1 MRRTVTLKNRVRLL
15 LVYFM
20 NQMYIPPKRWIGY
33 QKRIYSLSRSRRGSN
48 DWNVN
53 LVILNARHHF
63 PAGTVPIL
71 LLFANSQSIVV
82 ITAEKERLSL
92 ILWCE

>member
-1 MRRTVTLKNRVRLL
+1 MRRTVILKNRVRLL

-33 QKRIYSLSRSRRGSN
+33 QKRIHSLSRSRRGSN
-48 DWNVN
+48 DWNV
-53 LVILNARHHF
+53 VILNARHHF

-92 ILWCE
+92 IL